1 MTTTNS
7 WRHPKQ
13 SDKPDRFGYR
23 IAEWSEM
30 TGTSRV
36 TTWRNV
42 KRGHLKLV
50 YVGSTPMVPRSEA
63 IRLGLINE

>member
-1 MTTTNS
+1 MTSAYPPRNSGTN
-7 WRHPKQ
+7 
-13 SDKPDRFGYR
+13 KPSRLGFR
-23 IAEWSEM
+23 ISEWSEL

-50 YVGSTPMVPRSEA
+50 YVGPTPMVPRSEA
-63 IRLGLINE
+63 IRLGLIDA

>member
-50 YVGSTPMVPRSEA
+50 
-63 IRLGLINE
+63 